1 MNNIIKKP
9 YEISLWEDKICY
21 AARLLQEVETKLEEE
36 HNKGRYYILNNNTY
50 QVDKES
56 FNKDKTYYSLIPKN
70 ETNYKESF
78 EMSELADWLEE
89 NKNNPYTII
98 QFYKEIKLCIIGSDN
113 MTSNVRAFSP
123 KLNRKINGEVSL
135 TFQIQNRFY
144 DYETNDYIVNP
155 FIKLLVNERKIKLR
169 YGAIGE
175 EDTKWYDLIIK
186 NISEDSSTHTF
197 NYTCKSLHI
206 NELSKTG
213 FNVELNT
220 ELENNMGNVTTLAK
234 TILKDTDWTVED
246 GDSDI
251 LKQYVEE
258 PLYKIVLKENINSFN
273 METGDA
279 LSLEEGSIIYAFYS
293 SINNKDPYFQF
304 LYVEGDYQ
312 IDDDSI
318 ITNSPN
324 YAIENVEY
332 DVNSDMPTFA
342 ESQDI
347 STDYRGKRLVRQLAT
362 KFDPI
367 LDKYVGIYEKDG
379 ERYYGYQETEYFSPT
394 VVTNYVTAPNSYIS
408 LSGWTAGAGQENTFA
423 TLKNVGFPDI
433 KTPIDQNTEFKSLL
447 EIKTEGEQLIHNS
460 GFIDNKSAIYNSLIK
475 DKEYIF
481 KFLAYNATINNGII
495 QQLNPISELSKINI
509 KIGTY
514 SLEKGIYIID
524 DSNLLF
530 NINLA
535 TEKIESDYWKVKCLK
550 TITYA
555 DLLEDKYGI
564 FISTDGS
571 TIYLEDFQIFEY
583 IEKND
588 SFYKPNDLPEAVIKT
603 KYYYY
608 PESSYESA
616 EDIVYS
622 YSGYIQQT
630 AYLQIYN
637 DKNKPF
643 EKIRSIEAKESNCFN
658 LIQELNE
665 TFECWSIF
673 NIARDMVTGELALDD
688 NYHPIRSISFK
699 EYVGKQN
706 WAGFKRGINLTSTK
720 RTLESD
726 AVISKLIV
734 KNNSNEFGESGFC
747 SIARAKDNPTGENF
761 ILDFGYYVRQG
772 LLNFSTVVNDLYL
785 DINGYLGYY
794 KNLRELNANRE
805 EIIDI
810 LTGLAVEN
818 PNYEAAYKAAKNA
831 WDSAENLVLE
841 KRQDLINLTSY
852 TFEQLK
858 KDLANSWWKN
868 EMAYGLLHAITYLT
882 ASSQQHKQSYE
893 QYVECYNTSQQLQT
907 EQQKLLDEITK
918 KKQALNLQ
926 FYKKY
931 YRFLQEGTWIE
942 EKYTD
947 DNLYFLDA
955 QSVAKTSTS
964 PKVSYTIN
972 VLELSQLPGY
982 ENYKFDLG
990 DISYIEDTEF
1000 FGWAPDGI
1008 TPYHEKIVISE
1019 DTIALDSPEQNSLK
1033 IQNYKTQFEDLF
1045 QRITATTQNLEYHSG
1060 DYARAAGVIQ
1070 NDGTIKFESLQNSIL
1085 SNSLVLA
1092 NARDQSVIIDDYGI
1106 TTTNMVHPNEI
1117 VRIVSGGIL
1126 ITNNGGETW
1135 STGITGN
1142 GINANYITS
1151 GTLNTSAI
1159 HIMSNGFPSFRWD
1172 SFGISAYEFSVDESN
1187 QPYAFNNNRF
1197 VRMDQYGLYGISGE
1211 DALEFQPKNVDDV
1224 WDSEALRFGLTW
1236 KGFKLKSDGTNGYIS
1251 ITSDNDFQTVA
1262 NGLERIKIGRL
1273 GEQSYQKV
1281 YIDENSFVPGV
1292 YYYFDLETFA
1302 YQVAQEYIEN
1312 QAYYKR
1318 YDEKYGIRI
1327 SDANGAP
1334 VMETGDDG
1342 ELWLKKALQVDAHKG
1357 KVSIGHISDFED
1369 DIHGSQVINASSES
1383 GSFIVYE
1390 DGYLMTSGG
1399 TFEGEIIANS
1409 GSIGGINITEKGLD
1423 VINGSITI
1431 YKDVYVL
1438 DDTVTSETFGNN
1450 IYYYKNDNDY
1460 VVAEEFVEET
1470 DYYVKQQNAVLSQ
1483 DEEGN
1488 LTMTGTIYAQDGSF
1502 SGTVNATAGSFT
1514 GNINAQGGNIGG
1526 FTIESEQLYS
1536 NNISYDDK
1544 SNPING
1550 ILLNGVTGQAY
1561 FNNVTLG
1568 SGLVIQDY
1576 IKLGEAYI
1584 YNPGV
1589 NGDKFIKTGNISIDQ
1604 NGLMNIGKIE
1614 VYGGTN
1620 ANDSYIKG
1628 GDYSNS
1634 NGGWI
1639 IQSDGKAYFRDIYVD
1654 DAHIRNSV
1662 LEIGTVQSVGSL
1674 MLFEDCYSINSISD
1688 DKTVLTLN
1696 SLASFNVNDWIYCDE
1711 KYYQIISVENDI
1723 NNKITTIGLTSSFYG
1738 TINSVIAKFGT
1749 SGVDSIFSVWGA
1761 NATEENKGMYPF
1773 AHNNAIAL
1781 SEFTEKDGA
1790 FSYEKRLVLGNLN
1803 NLKIENQEISG
1814 YGLYADNVYLN
1825 GALTTKAGSG
1835 DLATYAGINTLSGV
1849 AFNKDDSGSDKS
1861 KVIFWAGSGSTK
1873 TPDIQDAPFQVTEAG
1888 TVYASKAI
1896 FENSVFAGGA
1906 ISGADLYAARIHGW
1920 SSDNER
1926 SAALTI
1932 FDTTTGISFKT
1943 GYNYEEK
1950 TDEGAEETF
1959 SISHDGF
1966 KVNQKNFI
1974 RIPSGHGYD
1983 AKVDFVGNLETNL
1996 ITATKDNNSIRI
2008 EAENT
2013 QAVGDFYIGEENSHQ
2028 MQYKQIA
2035 GENGGYDLYVI

>member
-21 AARLLQEVETKLEEE
+21 AARLLQEVESKSEEE
-36 HNKGRYYILNNNTY
+36 HSKGRYYILNNGAY

-56 FNKDKTYYSLIPKN
+56 FDSNKNYYSLIPKN
-70 ETNYKESF
+70 EGNYKESF
-78 EMSELADWLEE
+78 EISELTDWLEE
-89 NKNNPYTII
+89 NKGSPYTII
-98 QFYKEIKLCIIGSDN
+98 QFYKEIKLCVIGSDN
-113 MTSNVRAFSP
+113 MTSNARAFSP

-144 DYETNDYIVNP
+144 DYEVNDYIVNP

-213 FNVELNT
+213 FNIELNT

-246 GDSDI
+246 NNSDI

-279 LSLEEGSIIYAFYS
+279 LSLEGGSIIYAFYS

-304 LYVEGDYQ
+304 LYVEEDYQ

-379 ERYYGYQETEYFSPT
+379 KRYYGYQETEYFSPI
-394 VVTNYVTAPNSYIS
+394 VVTNYVTAPNSYIG

-447 EIKTEGEQLIHNS
+447 EIKTEDEQLIHNS
-460 GFIDNKSAIYNSLIK
+460 GFIDNKSTIYNSLIK
-475 DKEYIF
+475 DKEYIL
-481 KFLAYNATINNGII
+481 KFLAYSATINDGII
-495 QQLNPISELSKINI
+495 QKLNPVSDLSKINI

-514 SLEKGIYIID
+514 SLEKGVYTIN

-530 NINLA
+530 SINLA
-535 TEKIESDYWKVKCLK
+535 TEKIEPDYWKTKCLK
-550 TITYA
+550 TVTYA

-564 FISTDGS
+564 FISTGGL
-571 TIYLEDFQIFEY
+571 TIYVEDFQIFEY
-583 IEKND
+583 VEKNN
-588 SFYKPNDLPEAVIKT
+588 SFYKPNDTPEAVIKT

-608 PESSYESA
+608 PEGSYESA

-622 YSGYIQQT
+622 YGGYTQQID
-630 AYLQIYN
+630 YIQIYN
-637 DKNKPF
+637 DENNPF
-643 EKIRSIEAKESNCFN
+643 EKVRSIEAKESNCFN

-673 NIARDMVTGELALDD
+673 NIARDMTTGELALDD

-734 KNNSNEFGESGFC
+734 KNNSNEFGENGFC

-761 ILDFGYYVRQG
+761 ILDFSYYVRQG

-810 LTGLAVEN
+810 LAGLAVEIS
-818 PNYEAAYKAAKNA
+818 NYEAAYKAAKNA
-831 WDSAENLVLE
+831 WESAENLVLE

-858 KDLANSWWKN
+858 GDLANSWWKN

-882 ASSQQHKQSYE
+882 ASSQQHKENYD
-893 QYVECYNTSQQLQT
+893 QYLECYNTSQQLQV

-918 KKQALNLQ
+918 KKQALNLR

-1008 TPYHEKIVISE
+1008 TPYHEEIVVSE

-1045 QRITATTQNLEYHSG
+1045 QRITATTQNLEYHNG
-1060 DYARAAGVIQ
+1060 DYTRAASVVQ

-1092 NARDQSVIIDDYGI
+1092 NTRDQSVVIDDYGI
-1106 TTTNMVHPNEI
+1106 TTTNMVRPNEI

-1159 HIMSNGFPSFRWD
+1159 HIMNNGFPSFRWD
-1172 SFGISAYEFSVDESN
+1172 SFGISAYEFSVNENDE
-1187 QPYAFNNNRF
+1187 PYGFNNNRF

-1211 DALEFQPKNVDDV
+1211 DSLEFQPKNIDDI
-1224 WDSEALRFGLTW
+1224 WNSEALRFGLTW
-1236 KGFKLKSDGTNGYIS
+1236 KGFKLKSDNEGGYIS
-1251 ITSDNDFQTVA
+1251 ITSNEDFQVWA
-1262 NGLERIKIGRL
+1262 KGNADSSIERIKIGNIGNKDNPL
-1273 GEQSYQKV
+1273 
-1281 YIDENSFVPGV
+1281 
-1292 YYYFDLETFA
+1292 
-1302 YQVAQEYIEN
+1302 
-1312 QAYYKR
+1312 
-1318 YDEKYGIRI
+1318 YGIRI
-1327 SDANGAP
+1327 SDASGAP
-1334 VMETGDDG
+1334 VMETGSDG
-1342 ELWLKKALQVDAHKG
+1342 ELWLKKALRVDAKKG
-1357 KVSIGHISDFED
+1357 NVSIGYISDFED
-1369 DIHGSQVINASSES
+1369 DVHGSQVINASSES

-1423 VINGSITI
+1423 VTNGSITI

-1460 VVAEEFVEET
+1460 VIAEEFVEGT

-1514 GNINAQGGNIGG
+1514 GEINAQSGNIGG
-1526 FTIESEQLYS
+1526 FIIESDQLYS
-1536 NNISYDDK
+1536 NNISYDDM
-1544 SNPING
+1544 SNPVNG

-1561 FNNVTLG
+1561 FNNATLG

-1584 YNPGV
+1584 YNPLV
-1589 NGDKFIKTGNISIDQ
+1589 NDDNFIKTGNISIDQ
-1604 NGLMNIGKIE
+1604 NGRMKIGNIE

-1628 GDYSNS
+1628 GDYFNS

-1688 DKTVLTLN
+1688 DKTILTLN

-1761 NATEENKGMYPF
+1761 NATEGNKGMYPF

-1781 SEFTEKDGA
+1781 SEFIEDNGI
-1790 FSYEKRLVLGNLN
+1790 FSYKKRLVLGNLN

-1825 GALTTKAGSG
+1825 GALTTKVGSG
-1835 DLATYAGINTLSGV
+1835 ELATYAGINTLSGV
-1849 AFNKDDSGSDKS
+1849 AFNKDENNLDNS
-1861 KVIFWAGSGSTK
+1861 KVIFWAGSESTNIS
-1873 TPDIQDAPFQVTEAG
+1873 DIQEAPFQVTEAG

-1896 FENSVFAGGA
+1896 FTDSVFAGGA
-1906 ISGADLYAARIHGW
+1906 ISGADLFATRIHGW
-1920 SSDNER
+1920 SDND

-1932 FDTTTGISFKT
+1932 FDTEKGISFKT
-1943 GYNYEEK
+1943 GYDYIKKSEA
-1950 TDEGAEETF
+1950 DAQETF
-1959 SISHDGF
+1959 SISYNGF
-1966 KVNQKNFI
+1966 KIGENNFI
-1974 RIPSGHGYD
+1974 KIPSSHEDYN
-1983 AKVDFVGNLETNL
+1983 AQVDFIGNLETNF
-1996 ITATKDNNSIRI
+1996 ITALDVNNTIII

-2013 QAVGDFYIGEENSHQ
+2013 QISKNFYIGENDQTNNLHQ
-2028 MQYKQIA
+2028 MQYKA
-2035 GENGGYDLYVI
+2035 VDGKDGGYDLYVI